1 VNRIAASA
9 ATAADLVQQTLLGE
23 AVEECPAA
31 IFVLDDAGHYLAV
44 NQYACDLLG
53 YPREELLT
61 LHPQDLAPDSD
72 VEAALAKLVQEGS
85 LAGRTRV
92 RTKDGRTIPMT
103 YRSCSTH
110 TGGTEMWICVAFPE

>member
-1 VNRIAASA
+1 VDRIAAFA

-44 NQYACDLLG
+44 NRYACDLLG
-53 YPREELLT
+53 YTREELLA

-72 VEAALAKLVQEGS
+72 VEAALARLVQEGS
-85 LAGRTRV
+85 LEGEVDV
-92 RTKDGRTIPMT
+92 RTKDGRTIAMT
-103 YRSCSTH
+103 YRSCATH